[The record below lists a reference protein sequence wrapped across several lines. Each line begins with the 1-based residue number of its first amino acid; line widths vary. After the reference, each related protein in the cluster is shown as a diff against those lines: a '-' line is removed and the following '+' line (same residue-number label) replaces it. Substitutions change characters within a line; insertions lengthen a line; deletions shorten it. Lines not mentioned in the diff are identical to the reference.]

1 MTAQYHQA
9 AEFLKDEVKGHD
21 FSSEQLTAINKL
33 MRGCWKLRTAALCSA
48 ALGYALPE
56 GFSIVEDKENPIE
69 GYNGKT
75 FFKTYVLKEGE
86 KIPSQESNEE
96 LEKVKEEGKI

>member
-1 MTAQYHQA
+1 MPHYSGQFQD
-9 AEFLKDEVKGHD
+9 LKPLIEKQN

-48 ALGYALPE
+48 ALGYALPDK
-56 GFSIVEDKENPIE
+56 FSIVEDKENPIE

-86 KIPSQESNEE
+86 KIPAQEANEE
-96 LEKVKEEGKI
+96 LEKSKESGEI